1 VKFIETVILLQT
13 PTEPD
18 SIKRLNEF
26 SLEHVPITLK
36 VARPRKLEEDAR

>member
-13 PTEPD
+13 ASEHD
-18 SIKRLNEF
+18 SVQRPNDF
-26 SLEHVPITLK
+26 SLDDVPLNVK